1 MCGNGIRRGAAC
13 EQQAGVRGANP
24 HRAIKPKNVVHTT
37 ISFGFGTVFAI
48 FHRAEARGKEGRT
61 IMTQTELKLK
71 VIDNAETIARSLKN
85 GKDVEIRKTASG
97 ISVTE
102 IKKTVVSR

>member
-1 MCGNGIRRGAAC
+1 
-13 EQQAGVRGANP
+13 
-24 HRAIKPKNVVHTT
+24 
-37 ISFGFGTVFAI
+37 
-48 FHRAEARGKEGRT
+48 
-61 IMTQTELKLK
+61 MTQTELKIK